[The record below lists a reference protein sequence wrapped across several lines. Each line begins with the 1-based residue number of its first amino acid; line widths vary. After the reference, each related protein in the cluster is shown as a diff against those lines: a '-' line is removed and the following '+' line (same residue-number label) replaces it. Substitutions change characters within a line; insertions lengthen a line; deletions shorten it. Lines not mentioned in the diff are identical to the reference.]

1 MSKQT
6 ACPEQCRDCKWHV
19 RITGLVR
26 GGLHRCMYEN
36 LKCGHPWMSVC
47 EETVRKHGGM
57 CLWYKK
63 EANDD

>member
-36 LKCGHPWMSVC
+36 LKRGYPSLVVC
-47 EETVRKHGGM
+47 EETVREHGGM